1 GGMFRWLE
9 GSVKGGGFF
18 WGGAAPSLRG
28 GWNGAEI
35 CSVSLY
41 MLTACRQIFSV
52 LSAVPDVLAFY
63 YSKARAKTGNF

>member
-1 GGMFRWLE
+1 MAR
-9 GSVKGGGFF
+9 GFCQRRRF
-18 WGGAAPSLRG
+18 FLGGAAPSLRG

-52 LSAVPDVLAFY
+52 LSAVPGVLAFY